1 MTTEEI
7 MSLALGMSG
16 YRRVPE
22 DSAIFVPG
30 NGIRKVLFG
39 LDVSTAELQL
49 AKTLGVDLVIAHHPP
64 GTTTEIWK
72 VFLRHVEFM
81 TAGGVPEDAALAA
94 VAEKVEGLKLRGQA
108 ANYDHVPSV
117 ARLLGIPFMN
127 VHAPL
132 DELGRRRMREEV
144 DAVLAPYHPASSTG
158 ATREG
163 SAPVGTGLARGHA
176 TVGDIVEALSA
187 LPEMRAAPTKVQLAL
202 GDARNPVSKV
212 VVAHGAYT
220 NGGYPVAHTCFAHG
234 IDLVVYIHID
244 FGELQ
249 RLRAEGRGNLIV
261 TGHLAGD
268 SLGFTPFL
276 RELRKH
282 GLEVTTFSGAIEP

>member
-16 YRRVPE
+16 YLRIPE
-22 DSAIFVPG
+22 DSGIFVPG
-30 NGIRKVLFG
+30 KGIRKVLFG

-49 AKTLGVDLVIAHHPP
+49 AKTMGADLVIAHHPP
-64 GTTTEIWK
+64 ATAVEVWK

-81 TAGGVPEDAALAA
+81 TAAGVPEDAALAA

-132 DELGRRRMREEV
+132 DELGRRRMREQV
-144 DAVLAPYHPASSTG
+144 DAVL
-158 ATREG
+158 TRG
-163 SAPVGTGLARGHA
+163 RA
-176 TVGDIVEALSA
+176 TVGDVVEALRA
-187 LPEMRAAPTKVQLAL
+187 LPEMRAAHTAVQLAM
-202 GDARNPVSKV
+202 GEGATPVRKV
-212 VVAHGAYT
+212 VV
-220 NGGYPVAHTCFAHG
+220 AHG

-276 RELRKH
+276 RELRER
-282 GLEVTTFSGAIEP
+282 GLEVTTFSGVIEPTA

>member
-64 GTTTEIWK
+64 ATTTEIWK

-81 TAGGVPEDAALAA
+81 TAAGVPEDAALAA

-132 DELGRRRMREEV
+132 DELGRRRMREQV
-144 DAVLAPYHPASSTG
+144 DAVL
-158 ATREG
+158 TRG
-163 SAPVGTGLARGHA
+163 RA
-176 TVGDIVEALSA
+176 TVGDVVEALRA
-187 LPEMRAAPTKVQLAL
+187 LPEMRAAQTTVQLAM
-202 GDARNPVSKV
+202 GEGATPVRKV

-220 NGGYPVAHTCFAHG
+220 NGGYSRAPTCFAHG
-234 IDLVVYIHID
+234 IDLVGYNPIH
-244 FGELQ
+244 FWEPP
-249 RLRAEGRGNLIV
+249 RLRADGRRHPLG
-261 TGHLAGD
+261 TGPLAGYPLRFSPVLR
-268 SLGFTPFL
+268 SL
-276 RELRKH
+276 
-282 GLEVTTFSGAIEP
+282 S

>member
-1 MTTEEI
+1 MTTDEI

-64 GTTTEIWK
+64 ATTTEIWK

-81 TAGGVPEDAALAA
+81 TAAGVPEDAALAA

-108 ANYDHVPSV
+108 ANEDQVHSV

-132 DELGRRRMREEV
+132 DELCRRRMREQV
-144 DAVLAPYHPASSTG
+144 DAGP
-158 ATREG
+158 TRG
-163 SAPVGTGLARGHA
+163 RA
-176 TVGDIVEALSA
+176 TVGDVVEGLRG
-187 LPEMRAAPTKVQLAL
+187 LPEMRAAHTTVQLTMGEGAT
-202 GDARNPVSKV
+202 PVSKV

-220 NGGYPVAHTCFAHG
+220 NGGYPAARTRFAHG
-234 IDLVVYIHID
+234 IDVVGYIHID
-244 FGELQ
+244 VGGLK
-249 RLRAEGRGNLIV
+249 RPRAEGRGNLIV
-261 TGHLAGD
+261 PGPLAGD
-268 SLGFTPFL
+268 SLGVTPLLRQL
-276 RELRKH
+276 RER
-282 GLEVTTFSGAIEP
+282 GLEVTTFSGVIEPTA

>member
-1 MTTEEI
+1 MTTDEI

-64 GTTTEIWK
+64 ATTTEIWK

-81 TAGGVPEDAALAA
+81 TAAGVPEDAALAA

-132 DELGRRRMREEV
+132 DELGRRRMREQV
-144 DAVLAPYHPASSTG
+144 DAVL
-158 ATREG
+158 TRG
-163 SAPVGTGLARGHA
+163 RA
-176 TVGDIVEALSA
+176 TVGDVVEALRA
-187 LPEMRAAPTKVQLAL
+187 LPEMRAAHTAVQLAM
-202 GDARNPVSKV
+202 GEGATPVRKV

-220 NGGYPVAHTCFAHG
+220 NGGYPVARTCFAHG

-276 RELRKH
+276 RELRER
-282 GLEVTTFSGAIEP
+282 GLEVTTFSGVIEPTA